1 MSTPAADPF
10 VATFWKW
17 VADSDRQKNELLASE
32 FPKHI
37 HRVVKDYVQSA
48 YEERSKWEEEESRE
62 ARRRMIRDDQAVP
75 APRAHAP
82 DHRLWLHFLAKHKR
96 TLEWMR
102 PVAAMDP
109 YSCMNERIDALLN
122 PERLR
127 C

>member
-48 YEERSKWEEEESRE
+48 YEERSKW
-62 ARRRMIRDDQAVP
+62 AVRGP
-75 APRAHAP
+75 PTAPHP
-82 DHRLWLHFLAKHKR
+82 PKR
-96 TLEWMR
+96 GHIYG
-102 PVAAMDP
+102 A
-109 YSCMNERIDALLN
+109 NEQMSGAN
-122 PERLR
+122 
-127 C
+127 